1 MRLNAIAAVLAVNV
15 ALAGALAYLW
25 SDADRLRWPEPSP
38 LPPALDEAI
47 AAPPAEPADVARFRE
62 TIERPLFAV
71 NRKPAPRKDQ
81 AAAEQAAD
89 ALADVRLLG
98 TYGAGDK
105 GGIVVVRAGKVERVA
120 IGDSI
125 GGWKVAGGGA
135 GRAAELVRADGQR
148 KQLEMA
154 LNNAAPAVPT
164 EPGKGGTP
172 DAADGQ
178 AAVGQP
184 AGGASAAPAATQR
197 ATTSRGR
204 TAWGGAASPEVRQR
218 RLDQIN
224 QRRAARGQ
232 QPLPS
237 R

>member
-1 MRLNAIAAVLAVNV
+1 M
-15 ALAGALAYLW
+15 
-25 SDADRLRWPEPSP
+25 
-38 LPPALDEAI
+38 
-47 AAPPAEPADVARFRE
+47 
-62 TIERPLFAV
+62 
-71 NRKPAPRKDQ
+71 
-81 AAAEQAAD
+81 
-89 ALADVRLLG
+89 
-98 TYGAGDK
+98 
-105 GGIVVVRAGKVERVA
+105 VVRAGKVERVA

-164 EPGKGGTP
+164 EPGKGGKP